1 MMPVMSTRV
10 KKRVCLSIQIETAA
24 AYTTRQGR
32 TGVTRAKETAQAGE
46 PDRDDQGLMMNI
58 INQKPKA
65 AMAQGAMM
73 RIVTAD
79 FQATTR

>member
-10 KKRVCLSIQIETAA
+10 TRRVRLSIQIEIAA

-32 TGVTRAKETAQAGE
+32 TGATRAREIAHVGE
-46 PDRDDQGLMMNI
+46 PDRDDQEPIMNI
-58 INQKPKA
+58 INQKSKA
-65 AMAQGAMM
+65 VMAQGAMM

-79 FQATTR
+79 FHATTG